1 MHAIRPIA
9 AAPALRSE
17 PRGVAV
23 TDDERRA
30 RNESALRAAFAACS
44 RGDVA
49 AQLEHYTD
57 DAVVQVVLGEP
68 PGEYAG
74 KETLRS
80 LLRMATEK
88 FPMELGI
95 DEVLACVDPDEL
107 VVEYHAD
114 GVVVATGRPYRK
126 QYIARISFVDG
137 RIARQREFFS
147 PNAMKAAMEAQP
159 VS

>member
-1 MHAIRPIA
+1 M
-9 AAPALRSE
+9 
-17 PRGVAV
+17 

-30 RNESALRAAFAACS
+30 RNESALRSAFAACS

-80 LLRMATEK
+80 LLTMACER
-88 FPMELGI
+88 FPMQLAV
-95 DEVLACVDPDEL
+95 DEVVACADPDEL

-114 GVVVATGRPYRK
+114 GMVVATGRPYRK
-126 QYIARISFVDG
+126 QYIARISFHDG
-137 RIARQREFFS
+137 RIVRQREFFS
-147 PNAMKAAMEAQP
+147 PNAMKAAMEAHP
-159 VS
+159 VT